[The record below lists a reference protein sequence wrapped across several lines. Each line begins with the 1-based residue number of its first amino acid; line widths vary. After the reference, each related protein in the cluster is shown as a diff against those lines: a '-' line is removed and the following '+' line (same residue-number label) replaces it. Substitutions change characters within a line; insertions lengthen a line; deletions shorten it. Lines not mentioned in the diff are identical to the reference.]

1 MRTGRTTAGRP
12 LRVVILPMLA
22 RSDGSGPS
30 SSRSVSI
37 RSAGTA
43 QISLCTTPLTSA
55 HPAAA
60 AAFAA
65 PRSPDGAC
73 GTIRSALA

>member
-1 MRTGRTTAGRP
+1 
-12 LRVVILPMLA
+12 LRVVSLPMLA

-30 SSRSVSI
+30 SSRSASI

-43 QISLCTTPLTSA
+43 QISLCTAPLTSA
-55 HPAAA
+55 HQDRA

-65 PRSPDGAC
+65 ARSPNGAC

>member
-1 MRTGRTTAGRP
+1 
-12 LRVVILPMLA
+12 LRLVTLPMLA

-30 SSRSVSI
+30 SSRSVTS
-37 RSAGTA
+37 RSAGTE
-43 QISLCTTPLTSA
+43 QISLCTAPLTSA
-55 HPAAA
+55 HQDRA

-65 PRSPDGAC
+65 DRSPNGAC